1 VTRGG
6 AVAVTIDDIF
16 ETFELLP
23 DWEDRYRYLIDL
35 GRQLPPFPDA
45 QRTEATKVQ
54 GCLSQ
59 VWMVSEV
66 ADGRVQIVADSD
78 AAIVKGLIA
87 VLVALY
93 SGHTPQEIVDTPV
106 EPTFEKLDFGEHISM
121 NRRNGFFSMVQRIR
135 GLAVD
140 AARHA

>member
-1 VTRGG
+1 M
-6 AVAVTIDDIF
+6 AVTIDDIF
-16 ETFELLP
+16 DTFELLP

-35 GRQLPPFPDA
+35 GRQLPAFPDEH
-45 QRTEATKVQ
+45 RTEETKVR

-59 VWMVSEV
+59 VWMISKV
-66 ADGRVQIVADSD
+66 ADGKVEIVADSD

-93 SGHTPQEIVDTPV
+93 SGKTPQQIVDTPV
-106 EPTFEKLDFGEHISM
+106 EPVFEKLDFGEHISM

-135 GLAVD
+135 ALAVD
-140 AARHA
+140 AARGA